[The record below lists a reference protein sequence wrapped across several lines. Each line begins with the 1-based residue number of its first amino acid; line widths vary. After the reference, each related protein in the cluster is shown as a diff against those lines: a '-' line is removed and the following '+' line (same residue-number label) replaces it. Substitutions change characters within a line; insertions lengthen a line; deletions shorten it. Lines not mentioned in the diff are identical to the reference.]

1 MRQAFHIFRTNAR
14 RLWPQIALFVVVL
27 ALKNVGYRF
36 ALLLL
41 PACWFLIA
49 ALVHQEAI
57 PGHRQFW
64 ITRPYRWTSLLGAKV
79 MFILIFIH
87 APLLVS
93 DCVGLIREG
102 FSPLHDVSG
111 LIERQALL
119 SLELVVPP
127 LAIASVTSGIT
138 PFAGFYVPFAL
149 FSLAAWYGVIPMYI
163 NPGIT
168 GLDWLASQILAVAAG
183 VILAVVIVRQYAARH
198 TLSGRAGVV
207 AALLLPFLPVAWN
220 TALYATTLAIK
231 PGALAPMRLEADPGR
246 MAEWEGETCFS
257 LPVKLVGADPSLDL
271 DPLGARVAVDAPGFH
286 LQGGWQRET
295 SLRERGDGY
304 REKVCMARSDYTRA
318 VDQSDRHGTVAVTAT
333 VAFAAWPGS
342 VQSRAWLGRGRVAVP
357 GVGTCASGPFG
368 PRCLTPLRPERRGF
382 AVWEER
388 GLHLATL
395 TYGRYHLPFEVT
407 LGTSPVLSFSPLIFP
422 NYNRFDF
429 IVGPNAEISFST
441 RTNGAIYSVQLH
453 YPRVRLFAAGA
464 K

>member
-1 MRQAFHIFRTNAR
+1 
-14 RLWPQIALFVVVL
+14 
-27 ALKNVGYRF
+27 
-36 ALLLL
+36 
-41 PACWFLIA
+41 
-49 ALVHQEAI
+49 
-57 PGHRQFW
+57 
-64 ITRPYRWTSLLGAKV
+64 
-79 MFILIFIH
+79 
-87 APLLVS
+87 
-93 DCVGLIREG
+93 
-102 FSPLHDVSG
+102 
-111 LIERQALL
+111 
-119 SLELVVPP
+119 
-127 LAIASVTSGIT
+127 
-138 PFAGFYVPFAL
+138 
-149 FSLAAWYGVIPMYI
+149 MYI

-342 VQSRAWLGRGRVAVP
+342 VQSRAWLGVKIVFIMSGTAGKYEWITMLGAAISLRAARCFWSRVQA
-357 GVGTCASGPFG
+357 
-368 PRCLTPLRPERRGF
+368 RPLRQPASRM
-382 AVWEER
+382 V
-388 GLHLATL
+388 
-395 TYGRYHLPFEVT
+395 VT
-407 LGTSPVLSFSPLIFP
+407 PWASQSL
-422 NYNRFDF
+422 
-429 IVGPNAEISFST
+429 
-441 RTNGAIYSVQLH
+441 
-453 YPRVRLFAAGA
+453 
-464 K
+464 